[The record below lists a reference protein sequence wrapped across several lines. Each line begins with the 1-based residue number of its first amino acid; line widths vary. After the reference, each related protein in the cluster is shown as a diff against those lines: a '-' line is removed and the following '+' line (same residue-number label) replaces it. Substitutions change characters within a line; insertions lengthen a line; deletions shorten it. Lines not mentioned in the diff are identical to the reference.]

1 MNSMQRATAG
11 LIHVIDAFLLMIRM
25 PSKSSSAVCI
35 LKPATRPTS
44 VGVQTNGTASQWRS
58 CHNSGMVLREKHDQ
72 PSLELSFIRDIV
84 RRAETKLAQL
94 QAKKEHIHSRMHAI
108 RYLATHAEANYGRA
122 AESSCPSAPFPPKR
136 VVQEDAST
144 PMQTSHLECQSKV
157 RRACRIA
164 LMETDRPQSCAEIC
178 ERIQKR
184 GSMLFDNDDPLQ
196 IIATHLNAMAR
207 NFEILCSVVN
217 GETLWQRKC
226 E

>member
-1 MNSMQRATAG
+1 MQRATAG

-25 PSKSSSAVCI
+25 PSKCTSAVRI

-44 VGVQTNGTASQWRS
+44 FAVQTNGTASQCRR
-58 CHNSGMVLREKHDQ
+58 CHNSGMVLREKHDP
-72 PSLELSFIRDIV
+72 PSLESTFIRDIV
-84 RRAETKLAQL
+84 RRAEAKLAQL

-108 RYLATHAEANYGRA
+108 RYLATHAEANYVRA
-122 AESSCPSAPFPPKR
+122 AESSCPSAPFPR
-136 VVQEDAST
+136 RAVVREDAST
-144 PMQTSHLECQSKV
+144 PMQTSHFECQSKV

-184 GSMLFDNDDPLQ
+184 GSMLFDNDDPLH
-196 IIATHLNAMAR
+196 IIAAHLNAMAR
-207 NFEILCSVVN
+207 NSEILCSAVN